1 MELPSSFT
9 QITYNT
15 NSTLF
20 NVASNGSIYPAV
32 KFDREAE
39 NGNEYTFFAFAT
51 DGGEPANTDTVVVI
65 VTILDVND
73 NEPEGLDATISIT
86 ESTIG
91 GTFLGAVFFEDLDD
105 ANTNNSIL
113 TYGIIGG
120 SGEDLFTID
129 KTNGSLYTASNATFD
144 FEHTALYELIVE
156 ATDGGNPALSG
167 TVTLTINILNMDDT
181 DPYFTLIL
189 STVTTSSKSTSSK

>member
-1 MELPSSFT
+1 M
-9 QITYNT
+9 
-15 NSTLF
+15 
-20 NVASNGSIYPAV
+20 
-32 KFDREAE
+32 
-39 NGNEYTFFAFAT
+39 
-51 DGGEPANTDTVVVI
+51 
-65 VTILDVND
+65 ND
-73 NEPEGLDATISIT
+73 NEPDGLDATISIN

-91 GTFLGAVFFEDLDD
+91 GAFLGAVFFEDLDD

-144 FEHTALYELIVE
+144 FEHTAVYELIVE
-156 ATDGGNPALSG
+156 ATDGGDPVLSG
-167 TVTLTINILNMDDT
+167 TVTLIINILNVDDT

-189 STVTTSSKSTSSK
+189 STVTTSSKSISSK